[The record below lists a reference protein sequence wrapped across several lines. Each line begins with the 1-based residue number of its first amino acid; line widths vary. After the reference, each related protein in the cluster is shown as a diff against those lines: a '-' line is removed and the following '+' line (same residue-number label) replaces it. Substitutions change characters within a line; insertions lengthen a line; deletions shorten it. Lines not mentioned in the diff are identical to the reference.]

1 MTTPRETAAAAPKW
15 RLTQSEKER
24 ERKRERGGKGQCARA
39 LARRTPA
46 SPVSAPSLFA
56 SSSRR
61 HSPPPR
67 VQESLSR
74 PRPTPAAQKDSRQ
87 APHRLSTANATESD
101 RGCRFRS
108 APPPPRPSSLAAA
121 NAPRAGCRRD
131 DTATPPGL
139 RHHRLRRNPPPVS
152 LRRMPAARRFSAT
165 RRQAAQ
171 RRVVTAQRRRGAQQ
185 TRVTMVTAAID
196 PPRLGA
202 AVFRRTRRMHAISL
216 CCLLPLPN
224 PTFVPPR
231 FAHQCPVAQQQ
242 SLVA

>member
-15 RLTQSEKER
+15 RLKRER
-24 ERKRERGGKGQCARA
+24 ERQ
-39 LARRTPA
+39 RT
-46 SPVSAPSLFA
+46 V
-56 SSSRR
+56 
-61 HSPPPR
+61 
-67 VQESLSR
+67 R
-74 PRPTPAAQKDSRQ
+74 PRPRAPHTSKPRVRTLAFRLVLAPPLSPLGFRRASAGRPTLAAPKDPRK
-87 APHRLSTANATESD
+87 APHRLSTVNATESD

-139 RHHRLRRNPPPVS
+139 RHHRLRRNPLPVS

-171 RRVVTAQRRRGAQQ
+171 RVVTAQRRRGAQQ

-196 PPRLGA
+196 PPLRGA
-202 AVFRRTRRMHAISL
+202 CMQLLLAA
-216 CCLLPLPN
+216 CCHC

-231 FAHQCPVAQQQ
+231 
-242 SLVA
+242 